1 MSNDRKNSE
10 ESTRSPKPEPYTT
23 YKEVTIG
30 NTVYQVTSVYLGEK
44 DLGKTLEEL
53 AVRKAMAD
61 IKAGLDD

>member
-1 MSNDRKNSE
+1 MHNN
-10 ESTRSPKPEPYTT
+10 PEPYTT

-61 IKAGLDD
+61 IKAGVNF